1 MDPVSGW
8 RVMNRQAQAVVMLL
22 LGGAVLKASLGDL
35 YLRYVK
41 EGLRPFLIGAG
52 ALLILAAVMTLW
64 YEFRPAHAE
73 GHDYDHGATGTSDDD
88 GHGHKEPWAGW
99 FIIAP
104 VLGLL
109 LVAPPA
115 MGAYAAGQSGTALST
130 AAESDYPPLPQ
141 GDVVAL
147 TVLDYASRAVFDKG
161 RSLGERKVKL
171 VGFLTTGADGKQVL
185 ARMILSCC
193 AADARPIKVGFAGDQ
208 PTGLADDSWVEIVG
222 TYSDLVTKDDVNGEV
237 IPHIAVAEW
246 RSIDAPRQEYE

>member
-1 MDPVSGW
+1 
-8 RVMNRQAQAVVMLL
+8 MNRQAQAVVMLL
-22 LGGAVLKASLGDL
+22 LGGAVLKASLSDL

-64 YEFRPAHAE
+64 HEFRPAHSE
-73 GHDYDHGATGTSDDD
+73 DHDHDATDTGVPGAGDD

-141 GDVVAL
+141 GDVIAV

-193 AADARPIKVGFAGDQ
+193 AADARPIKVGFAGDG

-237 IPHIAVAEW
+237 IPFIAVAEW
-246 RSIDAPRQEYE
+246 RPIDPPRQEYE